1 MPRKPLNKSLAD
13 ISAAEGGVAAVDRAI
28 SLMSVFTRDA
38 PTLSLTELAERTRL
52 YKSTVLRM
60 LASLE
65 HADWIQRTE
74 DGRYAIG
81 SEIARLHGIHAASF
95 SLEAAVV
102 PVLRDLVIASGE
114 SAAYHVRQ
122 GTGRRCLYR
131 VDSPHPVRDHIRA
144 GDLLPLDR
152 GTGGRVLT
160 AFDSVLGYMPGPDSD
175 LYARIRRDGY
185 CIAKGDRLSEVGGI
199 SAPIFLLSGEIT
211 AAVTLTAPVH
221 RFKEEHLQ
229 HVLDAAARLT
239 GRVG

>member
-1 MPRKPLNKSLAD
+1 MPRKSLNKSLAD

-28 SLMSVFTRDA
+28 SLLSVFTRET
-38 PTLSLTELAERTRL
+38 PTLSLSELAERTRL

-81 SEIARLHGIHAASF
+81 PEIARLHSIHTASF

-102 PVLRDLVIASGE
+102 PVLRDLVIATGE
-114 SAAYHVRQ
+114 SAAYHVRH
-122 GTGRRCLYR
+122 GVGRRCLYR

-160 AFDSVLGYMPGPDSD
+160 AFDPVLGHVAGPDSD

-185 CIAKGDRLSEVGGI
+185 CIAKGDRLSEVAGI
-199 SAPIFLLSGEIT
+199 SVPIFLLSGDIA

-221 RFKEEHLQ
+221 RFTQAHLP
-229 HVLDAAARLT
+229 HVQEAAARLT